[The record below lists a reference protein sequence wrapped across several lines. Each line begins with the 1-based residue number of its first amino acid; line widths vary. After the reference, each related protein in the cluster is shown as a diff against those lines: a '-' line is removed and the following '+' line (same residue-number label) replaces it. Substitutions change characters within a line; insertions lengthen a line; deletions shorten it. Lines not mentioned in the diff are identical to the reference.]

1 MRKKNFKGI
10 LEIIILRIAPMKRI
24 LIIGNAGSG
33 KTRRDMGGNCPEF
46 FDKQKLAL
54 YRNVISFKKQHHQK
68 YCNLLHAAKG
78 IRVVT
83 FKSRRQA
90 RKYIER
96 LTDA

>member
-1 MRKKNFKGI
+1 
-10 LEIIILRIAPMKRI
+10 MKRI